1 MTETVN
7 LEIYQSAFMKEVLRQ
22 VKALDTY
29 GVRDGWSAEQHLA
42 PFFRKRSMDM
52 TCVVDNAALA
62 RVNTFYQA
70 IAVLI
75 EGECGQMAS
84 FISSINEEGFGRVML
99 IVGKL
104 VVLDKTI
111 RDAGRFGFASP
122 EAMQKEAEKLLAVA
136 VGLIGKYPEVAKI

>member
-1 MTETVN
+1 MTEAVN
-7 LEIYQSAFMKEVLRQ
+7 QEIYQSSVMKEVLRQ

-29 GVRDGWSAEQHLA
+29 GVRDGWSVEQHLA
-42 PFFRKRSMDM
+42 PFFRKRSVDM

-62 RVNTFYQA
+62 RVSTFYQA

-84 FISSINEEGFGRVML
+84 YISSINDEGFGCVML
-99 IVGKL
+99 VVGKL
-104 VVLDKTI
+104 VVLDKTV

-136 VGLIGKYPEVAKI
+136 VGLIGKYPEVARI